1 MEAGEPDALS
11 LYAAQLGSIRWQ
23 QGRLH
28 ELGDLLAQ
36 IVDEAPGVAV
46 FGAMQALA
54 ELEAGREQRARSLL
68 ERAAANGFAAVPAD
82 TVELGTLVLWAEA
95 RGPSGRR
102 HGGRGPA
109 RAARRHGAT
118 RSSSTPSAR
127 SVRSRARSG
136 CSRRNSGAGR
146 RPTPISHTRWTC
158 TSESGR
164 RRWPP
169 ARPWTGGWRCAAAGR
184 SDDDF
189 RSREL
194 LAQSAEAAGRLGLPA
209 LERRAQ

>member
-23 QGRLH
+23 QGRLR

-82 TVELGTLVLWAEA
+82 TVELGTLVLWAELA
-95 RGPSGRR
+95 A
-102 HGGRGPA
+102 HWVT
-109 RAARRHGAT
+109 ARRPPPCSSGSSHGAS
-118 RSSSTPSAR
+118 RSSSTPSAP

-136 CSRRNSGAGR
+136 CSRRNSGVGR
-146 RPTPISHTRWTC
+146 RPTPISRTRWTC

-164 RRWPP
+164 RPG
-169 ARPWTGGWRCAAAGR
+169 RPHDPGLGNGAA
-184 SDDDF
+184 
-189 RSREL
+189 
-194 LAQSAEAAGRLGLPA
+194 P
-209 LERRAQ
+209 RRP